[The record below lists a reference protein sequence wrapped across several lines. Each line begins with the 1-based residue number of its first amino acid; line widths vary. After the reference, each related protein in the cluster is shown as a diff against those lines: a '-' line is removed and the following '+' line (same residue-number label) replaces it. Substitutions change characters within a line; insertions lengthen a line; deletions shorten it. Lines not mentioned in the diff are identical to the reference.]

1 MLGCGPPLNF
11 LAPARASA
19 ARRSVTGVFVGE
31 KRAGQP
37 MGATDAAPILG
48 GKPTAP
54 VRCPLAELGYFG
66 LLIPE
71 A

>member
-48 GKPTAP
+48 
-54 VRCPLAELGYFG
+54 
-66 LLIPE
+66 
-71 A
+71 